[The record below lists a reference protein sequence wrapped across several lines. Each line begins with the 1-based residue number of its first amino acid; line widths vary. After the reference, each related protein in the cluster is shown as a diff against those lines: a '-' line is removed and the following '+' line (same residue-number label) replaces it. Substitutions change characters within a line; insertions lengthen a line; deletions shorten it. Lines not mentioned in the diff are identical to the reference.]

1 MNSGQRILECALNE
15 LVRVGA
21 ADFSL
26 RAVAVAA
33 GITPMAIYRHY
44 RNREELLF
52 AVGEAAFSAWLRR
65 VEAINESEDVDWLRQ
80 AGQAYIEFA
89 LDDPARFD
97 ACFVMQTRVERLY
110 PADFEAGLSPV
121 ISIVTRRIAAAQAQG
136 NLAAG
141 NPLELA
147 LFYWAQLHGLALL
160 HRSGRFA
167 MQRDAFLALASRS
180 FDQILKSLKAGGYAP
195 ENRT

>member
-1 MNSGQRILECALNE
+1 
-15 LVRVGA
+15 
-21 ADFSL
+21 
-26 RAVAVAA
+26 
-33 GITPMAIYRHY
+33 MAIYRHY